1 MPNTDPHGNDRGSSY
16 TSLFGLGLAFILT
29 IAVFAGIG
37 LFADNLFGTLPL
49 FLLVGIVIGFA
60 GWLYYLYRA
69 FEKLGGG

>member
-1 MPNTDPHGNDRGSSY
+1 V
-16 TSLFGLGLAFILT
+16 GLAFILT

-37 LFADNLFGTLPL
+37 FFADNLFGTLPL